1 MKSEIINILK
11 TKSKNKQ
18 LVYSNTKTFFE
29 NLKEKLIQTEKYLT
43 DKVTSSNK
51 EIEIKYLSSGNF
63 EAMLQLS
70 GETLLFNMHS
80 NVFDL
85 PKNHAFKNSDYLK
98 NDVERSFCGM
108 INIYNFLSDSYKY
121 KRLNDEV
128 YLIGRIFIN
137 KDNNFFVDGEKP
149 IGFLFRDFH
158 NQNVTSDLIEKILST
173 CILYCLND
181 DLIVPD
187 FNDYKII
194 NIHHIM
200 QMSNNQKLKTAKKL
214 GYRLSDE

>member
-108 INIYNFLSDSYKY
+108 INIYNFLSDSYRY

-137 KDNNFFVDGEKP
+137 KDNNFFVEGEKP
-149 IGFLFRDFH
+149 IGFLFRDFP
-158 NQNVTSDLIEKILST
+158 NQNVASDLIEKILST

>member
-98 NDVERSFCGM
+98 NDVERSFCGI

-137 KDNNFFVDGEKP
+137 KDNNFFVEGEKP
-149 IGFLFRDFH
+149 IWFLFRDFP

-173 CILYCLND
+173 CIIYCLND

-194 NIHHIM
+194 NVHHIM
-200 QMSNNQKLKTAKKL
+200 QMNNNQKLKTAKKL

>member
-137 KDNNFFVDGEKP
+137 KDNNFFVEGEKP
-149 IGFLFRDFH
+149 IGFSFRDFP

-194 NIHHIM
+194 NVHHIM

>member
-11 TKSKNKQ
+11 TKSKIKQ

-29 NLKEKLIQTEKYLT
+29 NLKEKLIQTEKHLI
-43 DKVTSSNK
+43 DRVTSSNN

-63 EAMLQLS
+63 EAMLQFS
-70 GETLLFNMHS
+70 DETLLFNMHS

-85 PKNHAFKNSDYLK
+85 PKNHSFKNSDYLK
-98 NDVERSFCGM
+98 NDLDRSFCGL

-137 KDNNFFVDGEKP
+137 KDNNFFVEGEKP
-149 IGFLFRDFH
+149 IGFLFRDFP
-158 NQNVTSDLIEKILST
+158 NQNVKPDLIEKILSS

-194 NIHHIM
+194 NVHHIL
-200 QMSNNQKLKTAKKL
+200 QTSNNQKLKTAKKL

>member
-98 NDVERSFCGM
+98 NDVERSFCGI
-108 INIYNFLSDSYKY
+108 INIYNFIVSHIVFFSLFSGLLLLSSFHMS
-121 KRLNDEV
+121 E
-128 YLIGRIFIN
+128 
-137 KDNNFFVDGEKP
+137 FFGGPSLVF
-149 IGFLFRDFH
+149 FLC
-158 NQNVTSDLIEKILST
+158 ST
-173 CILYCLND
+173 CFRTGTN
-181 DLIVPD
+181 
-187 FNDYKII
+187 
-194 NIHHIM
+194 
-200 QMSNNQKLKTAKKL
+200 
-214 GYRLSDE
+214 

>member
-108 INIYNFLSDSYKY
+108 INIYNFLSDSFRY

>member
-108 INIYNFLSDSYKY
+108 INIYNFLSDSYRY

>member
-18 LVYSNTKTFFE
+18 LVYLNTKTFFE

-98 NDVERSFCGM
+98 NDVERSFCGI

-137 KDNNFFVDGEKP
+137 KDNK
-149 IGFLFRDFH
+149 FRRK
-158 NQNVTSDLIEKILST
+158 VT
-173 CILYCLND
+173 
-181 DLIVPD
+181 
-187 FNDYKII
+187 
-194 NIHHIM
+194 
-200 QMSNNQKLKTAKKL
+200 
-214 GYRLSDE
+214 G

>member
-29 NLKEKLIQTEKYLT
+29 NLKEKLIQTEKYLI
-43 DKVTSSNK
+43 DRVTSSNK

-98 NDVERSFCGM
+98 NDVERSFCGI

-137 KDNNFFVDGEKP
+137 KDNNFFVEGEKP
-149 IGFLFRDFH
+149 IGFLFRDFP

-194 NIHHIM
+194 NVHHIM
-200 QMSNNQKLKTAKKL
+200 QMNNNQKLKTAKKL

>member
-29 NLKEKLIQTEKYLT
+29 NLKEKLIQTEKYLI
-43 DKVTSSNK
+43 DRVTSSNK

-70 GETLLFNMHS
+70 GEPLLFNMHS

-98 NDVERSFCGM
+98 NDVERSFCGI
-108 INIYNFLSDSYKY
+108 INIYNFLSDSYRY

-137 KDNNFFVDGEKP
+137 KDNNFFVEGEKP

-194 NIHHIM
+194 NVHHIM